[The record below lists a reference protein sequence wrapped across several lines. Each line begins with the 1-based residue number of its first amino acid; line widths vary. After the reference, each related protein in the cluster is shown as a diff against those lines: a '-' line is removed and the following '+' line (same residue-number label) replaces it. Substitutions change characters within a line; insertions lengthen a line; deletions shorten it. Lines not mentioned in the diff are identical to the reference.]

1 MKRFTG
7 SCANN
12 RPWSDEDRAELLKR
26 RRAGEST
33 AEIAEAMNRS
43 ERAITSMACKLGL
56 PVVRRPHRLTELAQ
70 VRRLAERGYSDR
82 VIGLTIGRSR
92 SAVSQIRDRYKIPA
106 GAKSR
111 HKRWGYTSIDVDVVR
126 HFYQTSKAPIRDA
139 AKALGRSRDGVQ
151 QFATKMGLT
160 KRRKA
165 A

>member
-1 MKRFTG
+1 MKLTG

-12 RPWSDEDRAELLKR
+12 RIWTEADRAELLKR
-26 RRAGEST
+26 RRAGQSSK
-33 AEIAEAMNRS
+33 EIGEAMGRTPQAVNC
-43 ERAITSMACKLGL
+43 MAYKLEM
-56 PVVRRPHRLTELAQ
+56 PVKKRPHKLTELNQ

-92 SAVSQIRDRYKIPA
+92 TAVSQIRDRYKIPA

-111 HKRWGYTSIDVDVVR
+111 HKRWGYTSIDIDVVR
-126 HFYQTSKAPIRDA
+126 HCYQTSKAPIRDA
-139 AKALGRSRDGVQ
+139 AKLLGRSRDGVQ
-151 QFATKMGLT
+151 QFASKMGLT